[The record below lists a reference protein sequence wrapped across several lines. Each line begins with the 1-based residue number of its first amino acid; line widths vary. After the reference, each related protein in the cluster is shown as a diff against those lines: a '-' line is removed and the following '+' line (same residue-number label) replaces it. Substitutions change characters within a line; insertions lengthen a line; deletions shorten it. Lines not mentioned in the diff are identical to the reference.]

1 MLSLPN
7 KSIEFKTKR
16 PRASAIFELKS
27 KRTLQLTIF
36 NTLNFAILFKYIESI
51 ILLSLNLCEFV
62 TQFLILNL
70 IAKVPLIKINI
81 IKTKTLRS
89 SVEVAGDQHLLNH
102 GTAKFSINSENIFH
116 ISILFHLF
124 SLLYYHK
131 LQQHTKT
138 VPKSAVK
145 PYKVKFC
152 KKTIYLFSLAKTVQ
166 KKQKKQ
172 NKKQNKTKKT
182 SCTLTTVIW
191 KR

>member
-1 MLSLPN
+1 M
-7 KSIEFKTKR
+7 
-16 PRASAIFELKS
+16 
-27 KRTLQLTIF
+27 
-36 NTLNFAILFKYIESI
+36 
-51 ILLSLNLCEFV
+51 LLSLNLCEFV
-62 TQFLILNL
+62 PQFLILNL
-70 IAKVPLIKINI
+70 ITKVPLIKINI

-102 GTAKFSINSENIFH
+102 GTAKFSINSEYIFH

-166 KKQKKQ
+166 KKQ
-172 NKKQNKTKKT
+172 NKKQNKTKKK